1 MPRRANPCVVN
12 RADFFIASAN
22 NGGQS
27 DAAMFSATC
36 AGSVDFTAVPGKN
49 FICFDNLQQSS

>member
-49 FICFDNLQQSS
+49 FI